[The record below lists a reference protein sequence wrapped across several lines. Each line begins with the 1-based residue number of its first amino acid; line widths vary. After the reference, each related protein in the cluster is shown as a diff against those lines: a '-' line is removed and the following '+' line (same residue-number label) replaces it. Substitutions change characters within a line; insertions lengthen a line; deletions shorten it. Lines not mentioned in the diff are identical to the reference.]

1 MAVGS
6 LIDRLFGI
14 RASSLGFRTAIAIAV
29 RTAMILTALS
39 IAIFFLVEDAL
50 EEQAFNNL
58 EANIRERTLRESV
71 LFERM
76 QEVQARAND
85 RIERAIAADAIRI
98 SPDHFNEVF
107 PKREDGT
114 RRSHPALFDGGSIGG
129 HTQIYGTGAFLS
141 GAHNIEPD
149 HMNLLHRALL
159 IVDEVGSTLF
169 PTFESFYFF
178 TPNNELIIRAP
189 ARDDKLLYYRETA
202 PADLDFSDAEFVE
215 ITRPENNP
223 TRRIRCTQLTK
234 ILYDQGGD
242 TWTTGCMT
250 PVYLGDEYVGAWGSS
265 ILLNDLLESAIAD
278 HVEGAQ
284 NMIITVDGNL
294 IAHPDFG
301 SEGSEIQRNLVI
313 RQSGSS
319 ELNAILDALE
329 ARPEEPY
336 FVTEAPDGSA
346 IWAIGKIAVADWYF
360 IITYPTEIITDQA
373 GSVVYIVG
381 LIAFFGLMVVL
392 FTMHYTLRKRVVE
405 PLNILVERTQQLAA
419 GDFENLQK
427 EAGGDI
433 EILKSTPGR
442 GDEIDILTRSTEK
455 MANDL
460 RTIFATLE
468 NRVDLRTREL
478 DFARREAERA
488 SAAKTDFLANM
499 SHELRTP
506 LTGVLGILDLL
517 KDAELTETDRNYVAL
532 ARQSSNLL
540 LTLVNDI
547 LDLSRLEAG
556 KYAVSY
562 ETVEP
567 LQLVKETVDSLALLA
582 TQKDLEFALNI
593 DSRAGSKYRV
603 DTKVLRQLIVNLV
616 GNAIK
621 FTEAGTV
628 SVDAEVSDGKGGD
641 SLLNVS
647 VTDTG
652 TGIPPDALHS
662 VFDRFK
668 QMKNVT
674 DEMREGSGLGLA
686 ICYDLVE
693 LLGGTINVES
703 TLGVGSKFSFSLPI
717 EISDVDENEEVAAA
731 DGSALDAGQIDRL
744 RELRLLAVDDNIVN
758 RMLIEKLCRKFCG
771 HIDVVSSG
779 SEMID
784 AFKASLNGP
793 GQAYDLL
800 LMDINMPEM
809 DGIETLSHI
818 RKLETDENVPVIALT
833 ADALEG
839 AEDKYVAQGMQGYTS
854 KPIVLM
860 DLKREILRCLE

>member
-1 MAVGS
+1 MGGVIG
-6 LIDRLFGI
+6 RLFRV
-14 RASSLGFRTAIAIAV
+14 RASSLGLRTTVAIAV
-29 RTAMILTALS
+29 RTALILAALS
-39 IAIFFLVEDAL
+39 ITIFYLVEDAL

-58 EANIRERTLRESV
+58 EANIRERTLRESA

-76 QEVQARAND
+76 QEVQIRAN
-85 RIERAIAADAIRI
+85 ERLRKAMSAELASITPAFFD
-98 SPDHFNEVF
+98 ELF
-107 PKREDGT
+107 PKHADGS
-114 RRSHPALFDGGSIGG
+114 RRSNPALFEGRVIGG
-129 HTQIYGTGAFLS
+129 QTQIYGMGAFLS
-141 GAHNIEPD
+141 RAHDID
-149 HMNLLHRALL
+149 QGRMNLMHRALL
-159 IVDEVGSTLF
+159 VVDEVGSTLF
-169 PTFESFYFF
+169 PTFESFYFL
-178 TPNNELIIRAP
+178 TPNSDLIIRAP
-189 ARDDKLLYYRETA
+189 ARDDKLIYYRETA

-223 TRRIRCTQLTK
+223 TRRIRCTQLTQ

-242 TWTTGCMT
+242 IWTTGCMT

-265 ILLNDLLESAIAD
+265 ILLNDLLENAIAD
-278 HVEGAQ
+278 HVEDAR
-284 NMIITVDGNL
+284 NMIITADGNL

-301 SEGSEIQRNLVI
+301 TEGSEIQRNLVI

-329 ARPEEPY
+329 ARPDEPY

-360 IITYPTEIITDQA
+360 VITYPTELITDQA

-392 FTMHYTLRKRVVE
+392 FTMQYTLRKRVVE
-405 PLNILVERTQQLAA
+405 PLNTLVERTQQLAS

-427 EAGGDI
+427 DAGGDI
-433 EILKSTPGR
+433 EVLGSSPGH

-517 KDAELTETDRNYVAL
+517 ADAELKETDRNYVAL

-562 ETVEP
+562 EVIEP
-567 LQLVKETVDSLALLA
+567 LQLVKETADSLALLA
-582 TQKDLEFALNI
+582 TQKDLEFVLNI
-593 DSRAGSKYRV
+593 ENQTGGKYRL

-621 FTEAGTV
+621 FTEAGRV
-628 SVDAEVSDGKGGD
+628 SVDADISDGEGGD

-703 TLGVGSKFSFSLPI
+703 ELGVGSKFSFSLPI
-717 EISDVDENEEVAAA
+717 QISDLDENEEVLAA
-731 DGSALDAGQIDRL
+731 DGSTLDVHQIDRL

-779 SEMID
+779 PEMID
-784 AFKASLNGP
+784 AFKASLNGS
-793 GQAYDLL
+793 GQEYDLL
-800 LMDINMPEM
+800 LMDINMPDM

-818 RKLETDENVPVIALT
+818 RNLETDHSVPVIALT

-839 AEDKYVAQGMQGYTS
+839 AEDKYRSHGMQGYTS
-854 KPIVLM
+854 KPIVLL